1 MVKIYTKVG
10 DQGYTKQVTGKMV
23 PKYDLQ
29 IQALGAIDELDS
41 WLGYVIANLSP
52 KTAEMKSELMDV
64 QRNLYDF
71 QADIIVKRH
80 HNTTL
85 ELVAYFERKIDK
97 MNAELPV
104 IKVFILPGMCF
115 SLYWVKIA

>member
-115 SLYWVKIA
+115 SLY